1 MLVQNV
7 VILAYPPRDIVIG
20 LSHTASDML
29 SDKATKGD
37 KGDSTLV

>member
-7 VILAYPPRDIVIG
+7 VILAYPPRDILIA